1 MHATFPPYRISS
13 ELTPERYRNLERMLG
28 ITLTPEMTFSD
39 ITTDMLKPLLLRSLR
54 TARQNK
60 DEPFVNILLILL
72 EHLDTI
78 MATCPE
84 LDLNA

>member
-1 MHATFPPYRISS
+1 MP
-13 ELTPERYRNLERMLG
+13 LERLPD
-28 ITLTPEMTFSD
+28 TPSRFQPVE
-39 ITTDMLKPLLLRSLR
+39 KWPLLLRSLR

-60 DEPFVNILLILL
+60 DEPFVNVLLILL